1 MKKVPKRR
9 LGKSTNDTKK
19 DSSCS
24 SLWLATTAKLQGA
37 ELPGVSDFHSALE
50 RWRKGGA
57 LGNYE
62 LLFWT
67 THFSKMLEQSLSA
80 VATCLNPGVSQQGL
94 MQEAEEIFGKRIEA
108 QLSDFIPIQAIASL
122 RDTVFKILVFFKRAV
137 AQKASAGADDEILRQ
152 IIAALSIVEA
162 WHRQPKAR
170 AQRRV
175 QRRKKTKSAPR
186 KYNSDFMD
194 QCSKLI
200 AEALQEQ
207 FDHIGEK
214 NYDPDIPF
222 TPSCFNRRMPTGL
235 FGMLHTDIEDWTK
248 WIVAML
254 DHRSRKGDLCALTLR
269 KRKQEIRT
277 VLIPKLWDEV
287 WIPSR

>member
-1 MKKVPKRR
+1 MKKLPKRR

-19 DSSCS
+19 DSSGS
-24 SLWLATTAKLQGA
+24 SPWLATTARLQEA
-37 ELPGVSDFHSALE
+37 ELPGSSDFHSALD
-50 RWRKGGA
+50 RWRNGGG

-80 VATCLNPGVSQQGL
+80 VATCLHPGVSQQGL
-94 MQEAEEIFGKRIEA
+94 MLEAEEIFGKRIKVPVSE
-108 QLSDFIPIQAIASL
+108 FIPVRAIASL
-122 RDTVFKILVFFKRAV
+122 RDTVFKILVFLKRA
-137 AQKASAGADDEILRQ
+137 AAPKASASPDDKILKEIL
-152 IIAALSIVEA
+152 AALAVVEA

-170 AQRRV
+170 VKRRAQRRN
-175 QRRKKTKSAPR
+175 KTKTAPR

-207 FDHIGEK
+207 IDHIGEK
-214 NYDPDIPF
+214 NYDPDIPI
-222 TPSCFNRRMPTGL
+222 TPSCFNRRMPNGL
-235 FGMLHTDIEDWTK
+235 FGLLHTDIEDWTK

-254 DHRSRKGDLCALTLR
+254 EHRSRKGDLCALTLR

-277 VLIPKLWDEV
+277 VLIPKLWDED